1 VRSTPCSDGTR
12 WSRERPAGSAPTS
25 PVSWPAR
32 GAGLTLVA
40 RREDRLRALER
51 ELVDRHGATVDVAVL
66 DLTADGASEELRR
79 RVADAGRPADVLVNN
94 AGYGLYG
101 RFIELDWERERNL
114 LELDM
119 IVRST

>member
-1 VRSTPCSDGTR
+1 V
-12 WSRERPAGSAPTS
+12 
-25 PVSWPAR
+25 
-32 GAGLTLVA
+32 LVA

-66 DLTADGASEELRR
+66 DLTADGAPEELRR
-79 RVADAGRPADVLVNN
+79 RVADAGRQVDVLVNN
-94 AGYGLYG
+94 VGYGLYG
-101 RFIELDWERERNL
+101 RFIELAWERERNM

>member
-1 VRSTPCSDGTR
+1 MRSTALQGRHALVTGASSGLGADLA
-12 WSRERPAGSAPTS
+12 RELAG
-25 PVSWPAR
+25 R
-32 GAGLTLVA
+32 GAGLVLVA

-66 DLTADGASEELRR
+66 DLTADGAPEELRR

-101 RFIELDWERERNL
+101 RFIELDWERERNM

>member
-1 VRSTPCSDGTR
+1 MRSTPCSDGTR

-25 PVSWPAR
+25 PVSWPAAAPASCWWP
-32 GAGLTLVA
+32 GARTGCGRWSA
-40 RREDRLRALER
+40 SW
-51 ELVDRHGATVDVAVL
+51 ATATAPRSTWPSW
-66 DLTADGASEELRR
+66 DLTADGAPEELRR

-101 RFIELDWERERNL
+101 RFIELDWERERNM

>member
-1 VRSTPCSDGTR
+1 
-12 WSRERPAGSAPTS
+12 
-25 PVSWPAR
+25 VSWPAR